1 MLILLLTVIMNQS
14 NVYFFGNKNRP
25 HTGRVALYVRNILF
39 LVLVLQKFSQYQTT
53 LVIEL
58 HTSSNDSELLICFP
72 DQHLSHSAPLI
83 YTLLTCC
90 NKDARRSGNS
100 LAEFPAHPYLL
111 FQKKTHTLSA
121 INFRE
126 LRHGQQPL
134 LHLQPLYSKETIITT
149 KSLFI
154 RGALSFTKKGFWL
167 YSFFKAT
174 SIVSFKETLAQK
186 FFSS

>member
-1 MLILLLTVIMNQS
+1 MPRKTKLFCVKHAQIQNLEITNLSTSDALVFVQNANIVVNCHNESIQRLF
-14 NVYFFGNKNRP
+14 FFGIKNRP

-58 HTSSNDSELLICFP
+58 HTSSNDSELLICYP

-111 FQKKTHTLSA
+111 FQKKL
-121 INFRE
+121 ILF
-126 LRHGQQPL
+126 QP
-134 LHLQPLYSKETIITT
+134 
-149 KSLFI
+149 
-154 RGALSFTKKGFWL
+154 
-167 YSFFKAT
+167 
-174 SIVSFKETLAQK
+174 
-186 FFSS
+186 